1 MGFVT
6 VSEDLFFFKVFLRLT
21 PEIGILGGFKYIAV
35 GRTNSPYLLTKGER
49 PMGISRFNSEGY
61 YDPTA
66 HEAVSNMEKEAR
78 KWRPLVYICSP
89 YSGDVDRNT
98 EKARR
103 YCRFAVDQ
111 GAIPLAAHLLLP
123 QFMSETRERD
133 LALFMDMV
141 LMGKCEQVWVFGKKI
156 SSGMASEIA
165 KAKKRNMTIRYF
177 TEQCKEI
184 S

>member
-1 MGFVT
+1 
-6 VSEDLFFFKVFLRLT
+6 
-21 PEIGILGGFKYIAV
+21 
-35 GRTNSPYLLTKGER
+35 
-49 PMGISRFNSEGY
+49 MGISRFNSEGY

-66 HEAVSNMEKEAR
+66 HEAVCNIEKEAR
-78 KWRPLVYICSP
+78 KWRPLVYICTP

-103 YCRFAVDQ
+103 YCRFAVNQ

-141 LMGKCEQVWVFGKKI
+141 LMGKCEQVWVFGEKI
-156 SSGMASEIA
+156 SSGMAAEIA
-165 KAKKRNMTIRYF
+165 KAKKKNMTIRYF
-177 TEQCKEI
+177 TEECKEI